1 MRHPTAWVAILVAFL
16 MATGGLVALHSSS
29 PSEPSAT
36 PSSAEI
42 RALEQSP
49 APPLPQ
55 LFKPVTGFS
64 SLLSDS
70 APFYGLTTEQISAI
84 NAWYSQLSP
93 AERTLLHADGDQHVL
108 PNASVLAEF
117 GLTTAGY
124 NFYCVGSSLLAGS
137 LLGAG
142 LGSLAGP
149 AGTAIGTLVGFIAG
163 GVGAY
168 YECNE
173 AANAINALGKQ
184 YQVWA
189 EAQATA
195 LGNEVNLTNAEFGS
209 IASALNLSTVG
220 WERAADHAALE
231 QLGSPSFNISQD
243 LYDSGIYANLAPV
256 ASAYEQEI
264 ADILVAQISAMNGA
278 GYTNEY
284 YNAVNPNFQW
294 LQQSGATYSAAS
306 DVVPEAGSASVTGTG
321 FALSSFGTGEVFIPG
336 SQPDQPNGMVLECDT
351 QIGTCPSSIH
361 FLNEETH
368 RWSNLTTQ
376 DCSSNSG
383 AESYMESCNLGYPG
397 MSAYTYYVAAATC
410 SECTLFIPGGQVAP
424 TSATAG
430 WTVGGMIADAPT
442 SSNGEEYNESVLL
455 SAPLEMDYTC
465 HTGSGACALNP
476 TPVTFAE
483 KTQYTEMSTY
493 LTTWL
498 AAIEWQAAQ
507 NAEAY
512 WQFLHNAGFSS
523 TSSIPPDC
531 IIPAPYVVLPSS
543 VNETD
548 LNASEW
554 YSLYLASLEGMANFY
569 NTTLSGT
576 SFCGTQAVQQWSM
589 GDTVWGNLYLNATGF
604 IYLNNGTAPIAVN
617 GTALPSER
625 LSNRTTWAIGNTTY
639 GGMHVTGPQQL
650 LLMPTLATVSIP
662 VGRLYEVPANDPI
675 QVYAVQSGVQITANG
690 NGTNVTI
697 GNAPLVFRP
706 MTLQPGDAIYLS
718 SCMVGGQAQAN
729 CTAAVQTLNVTIANI
744 TCTGPCK
751 QNANQGGTFGGLP
764 NPFAWLASLFS
775 GLLGGGPLGQLL
787 GSLVAAF
794 VILVVILVLVYVVYR
809 VATGKRSGGGG
820 GQVLV
825 VGGGGR

>member
-1 MRHPTAWVAILVAFL
+1 MRHPTAWVAILVALL
-16 MATGGLVALHSSS
+16 MATGGLVALHSSG
-29 PSEPSAT
+29 PSEPSAA

-84 NAWYSQLSP
+84 NTWYSQLSP

-168 YECNE
+168 YACNE

-195 LGNEVNLTNAEFGS
+195 LGNEVNLTTAEFET
-209 IASALNLSTVG
+209 IASAMNLSTVG

-231 QLGSPSFNISQD
+231 QLGNPSFNISQD

-284 YNAVNPNFQW
+284 YNAVNANFQW
-294 LQQSGATYSAAS
+294 LLQSGSTYSAAAS
-306 DVVPEAGSASVTGTG
+306 IGPQSGSASLTGSG

-336 SQPDQPNGMVLECDT
+336 GQPDQPNGMVLECLT
-351 QIGTCPSSIH
+351 QSGACPSSMH

-376 DCSSNSG
+376 DCSSDSG
-383 AESYMESCNLGYPG
+383 AETYVESCNLGYPAT
-397 MSAYTYYVAAATC
+397 SAYTYYIATASC
-410 SECTLFIPGGQVAP
+410 GECTLFIPGGQPAP
-424 TSATAG
+424 TSATSG
-430 WTVGGMIADAPT
+430 WALGGMIADAPT
-442 SSNGEEYNESVLL
+442 SSNGVDYNESAVL
-455 SAPLEMDYTC
+455 SDPLLMDYTC
-465 HTGSGACALNP
+465 STSSGVCSTH

-483 KTQYTEMSTY
+483 KTQYAEVFSY
-493 LTTWL
+493 LTGWL
-498 AAIEWQAAQ
+498 TSIEWQAAQ

-531 IIPAPYVVLPSS
+531 IIPAPYIVLPSS

-589 GDTVWGNLYLNATGF
+589 GDTIWGNLYLNATGF

-625 LSNRTTWAIGNTTY
+625 LSSRTTWAIGNTTY
-639 GGMHVTGPQQL
+639 GGMHVAGPQQL

-662 VGRLYEVPANDPI
+662 VGRLYEIPANDPI

-690 NGTNVTI
+690 NGTNTTI
-697 GNAPLVFRP
+697 GPAVSGLRT

-718 SCMVGGQAQAN
+718 SCSTGGQAQAN
-729 CTAAVQTLNVTIANI
+729 CTATVQTLNVTIANI
-744 TCTGPCK
+744 TCTGPCQ

-764 NPFAWLASLFS
+764 NPFAWLAGLFA

-787 GSLVAAF
+787 GSLAAGV
-794 VILVVILVLVYVVYR
+794 VILAVILVLVYVVYR
-809 VATGKRSGGGG
+809 VVTGSRRGGDGGGTI
-820 GQVLV
+820 VLE
-825 VGGGGR
+825 GR